1 MQYMITKDECQKQ
14 CDGKVCTTCGNPI
27 IPFETVDNSR
37 NPTHWPGCERCSK
50 FNYGV
55 PPEVYIKAA
64 EIKKDY
70 YNISVDDLCYIVRRL
85 YSDAETVEREKDSAD
100 ERARIL
106 NFQKEKLEAA
116 LAAAQG
122 DNGKLREVIET
133 MILFIP
139 DGWQM
144 PLGWNQVV
152 AQAQEALGGKP

>member
-1 MQYMITKDECQKQ
+1 MSEVRLNLYQADREFQVEIGGGGFGYRLFGPKF
-14 CDGKVCTTCGNPI
+14 DGS
-27 IPFETVDNSR
+27 SR
-37 NPTHWPGCERCSK
+37 LIKSVILSERDK
-50 FNYGV
+50 
-55 PPEVYIKAA
+55 E
-64 EIKKDY
+64 E
-70 YNISVDDLCYIVRRL
+70 IVRFVKP
-85 YSDAETVEREKDSAD
+85 DAEAVERERDSAD
-100 ERARIL
+100 ERARML

-152 AQAQEALGGKP
+152 AQAQEAFGGKP

>member
-1 MQYMITKDECQKQ
+1 MEIRLNLYQADRDFQVEIGGGGFGYRLFGPKF
-14 CDGKVCTTCGNPI
+14 DGS
-27 IPFETVDNSR
+27 SR
-37 NPTHWPGCERCSK
+37 LIKSVILSERDK
-50 FNYGV
+50 
-55 PPEVYIKAA
+55 E
-64 EIKKDY
+64 E
-70 YNISVDDLCYIVRRL
+70 IVRFVKP
-85 YSDAETVEREKDSAD
+85 DAEAVERERDSAD
-100 ERARIL
+100 ERARML

-152 AQAQEALGGKP
+152 AQAQEAFGGKP